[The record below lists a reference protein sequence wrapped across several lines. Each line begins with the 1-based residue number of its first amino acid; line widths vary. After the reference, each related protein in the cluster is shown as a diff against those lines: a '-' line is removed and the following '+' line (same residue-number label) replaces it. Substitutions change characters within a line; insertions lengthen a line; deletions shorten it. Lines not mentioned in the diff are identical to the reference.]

1 MIIRKYGVVLRR
13 LQLKDIE
20 LVREKRNQDSV
31 RNYMFYK
38 EKISESEQLEWFQSI
53 NNIDNYYFVI
63 EVEGNKVGLIN
74 GKNIDYEKRTSEGG
88 IFIWDENYRDVQVS
102 AIASVIMAEFTFMIF
117 NFNKTFAEVLATNL
131 GQIKYNEFMGYK
143 LEKRENDKLTYT
155 LSKESYL
162 QKRRRLIKAV
172 ESLTKDK
179 TPISWSDLDFSEIKP
194 QEIQKLYKGL
204 PLYIQSDLDEILLK
218 K

>member
-117 NFNKTFAEVLATNL
+117 NFNKTYAEV
-131 GQIKYNEFMGYK
+131 